1 MSVIITYDKD
11 GNKIP
16 SREFLSMVI
25 VLLRKC
31 EVETDMSL
39 VQWLE
44 GFGDLDDQEVDIEN
58 DKSLRSAVYK
68 MLKENYLDQEEAK
81 NAQAN

>member
-1 MSVIITYDKD
+1 
-11 GNKIP
+11 
-16 SREFLSMVI
+16 MVI